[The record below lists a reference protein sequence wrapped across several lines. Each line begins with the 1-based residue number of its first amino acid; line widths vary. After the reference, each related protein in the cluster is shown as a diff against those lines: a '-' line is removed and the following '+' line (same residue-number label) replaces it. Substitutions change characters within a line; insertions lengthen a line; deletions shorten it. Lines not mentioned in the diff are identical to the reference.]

1 MSDQGRFVILGRNH
15 GCLVASQ
22 VQPFQVQNGFKSL
35 QPSTG
40 LIGNVQHRTMQWLGE
55 ALNELFECSRCLIA
69 TVPEDERLASE
80 QLLIGEAPR
89 GRAAESTV
97 ASIAHRLSAEKADI
111 LTVKANDP
119 LALGTIGRASV
130 HFPYAI
136 IGRMFAGSCQFVFVA
151 GWRSSLFSQEEIR
164 GLSRATRFF
173 GMSAKNLMPA
183 ARDSSDLQK
192 LLGYLVFPAF
202 IVDDS
207 LRLLETNRVGKR
219 LLLQGGILHME
230 GGFLSGATKSATLDL
245 RHAVSNALMPSVD
258 QRWTNATIVL
268 SSGYQRYAF
277 AWVGLAPV
285 HQEAGRV
292 LVIVPRIDEALG
304 ARRIA
309 GTFSLSHVEE
319 RIIARIL
326 RGRSP
331 KDIGA
336 ELGLTEATVRTYTKR
351 IMLKLNI
358 KRQSELFLLYILT
371 LSPFGSGRPEKA
383 LSGALPCADLNGRS
397 L

>member
-1 MSDQGRFVILGRNH
+1 
-15 GCLVASQ
+15 
-22 VQPFQVQNGFKSL
+22 
-35 QPSTG
+35 
-40 LIGNVQHRTMQWLGE
+40 MQWLGE

-80 QLLIGEAPR
+80 QLLIGETPR
-89 GRAAESTV
+89 GRTAESTV

-130 HFPYAI
+130 QFPYAI

-151 GWRSSLFSQEEIR
+151 GWRSALFSQEEIR

-183 ARDSSDLQK
+183 ARESSDLQK
-192 LLGYLVFPAF
+192 LLGDLVFPAF

-207 LRLLETNRVGKR
+207 LRLVETNRVGKR

-309 GTFSLSHVEE
+309 GTFSLSYVEE